1 MFQRLVPVSREQH
14 GSTKIRPI
22 AGFSFARGFHLAS
35 LAMQEFVRA
44 SAFYPIVFLDDR
56 ERDVFRPVA
65 LLGLESGENLCIEPD
80 GAWLRG
86 AYIPGI
92 IRRYPFALAN
102 TEQTDEFAVCVD
114 EAAGLLDGNEG
125 MPLFDSNGAPTETLE
140 NIKRF
145 LGELQQMDTLTVQF
159 SAFLARHNLLR
170 PLNLRVRV
178 AGAARDIA
186 GSYVINEERLEALN
200 DSVFLEMRGL
210 RYLQPVYAHLSSLPQ
225 IDRLIQLKESALQS
239 ATGMAV
245 AADASAVK
253 VAISPVAGEPAAATA
268 ESAPAAP
275 ASVASAPADAP
286 KPKARRSRSSPKS

>member
-14 GSTKIRPI
+14 GSTKVRPI
-22 AGFSFARGFHLAS
+22 AGFSFARSFHLAS

-56 ERDVFRPVA
+56 ERDMFRPVA
-65 LLGLESGENLCIEPD
+65 LLGLESGENLCIEPE

-102 TEQTDEFAVCVD
+102 TEQTGEFAVCVD
-114 EAAGLLDGNEG
+114 EAAGLLDADEG
-125 MPLFDSNGAPTETLE
+125 MPLFDPSGAPTETLE

-145 LGELQQMDTLTVQF
+145 LGELQQMDTLTAQF
-159 SAFLARHNLLR
+159 STFLARHNLLR

-186 GSYVINEERLEALN
+186 GSYVINEERLEAVN

-225 IDRLIQLKESALQS
+225 IDRLIQLKESALQNAS
-239 ATGMAV
+239 GTAV

-253 VAISPVAGEPAAATA
+253 VATTPAAGEPASATV

-275 ASVASAPADAP
+275 ASVASAPAEAP
-286 KPKARRSRSSPKS
+286 KPRARRSRSSPKS